1 MPKVTFVN
9 EHREVEVA
17 QGSLISEA
25 AAKLGID
32 VCREHFVGTDFG
44 NKSVWV
50 DGEDG
55 CLSEPTLFERWW
67 GRCKGQR
74 RLANR
79 ARVLKD
85 CKVWTQQGMSG
96 RTGQERDIDPAPR
109 PSEDEAIRFDHE
121 HSTAGTAWNVY
132 GHPKTIG
139 SGTREPPKYE
149 PPKKKAAV
157 KKKAAPAKDKAA
169 AKKDDGKPKKD
180 EAKAEAKKDDA
191 KADQAAAKKA
201 DAKPKKDEAKA
212 EAKKDEAKAE
222 AKKDEAKAEPK
233 KDEAKAEA
241 KKDDAKAE
249 AKKDDAKGGQAAAEK
264 DEAKADKAE
273 DEKAAAKADEAED
286 KTAEAKKDDA
296 GD

>member
-9 EHREVEVA
+9 EHREVEVD

-25 AAKLGID
+25 AAQLGID
-32 VCREHFVGTDFG
+32 VCREHFVGTNFG

-50 DGEDG
+50 DGDTG
-55 CLSEPTLFERWW
+55 CLSEPTFFERVF

-96 RTGQERDIDPAPR
+96 RTGRDRTIDPAPR
-109 PSEDEAIRFDHE
+109 PTEDESERFDHE

-157 KKKAAPAKDKAA
+157 KKKAEPA
-169 AKKDDGKPKKD
+169 KD
-180 EAKAEAKKDDA
+180 EAKA
-191 KADQAAAKKA
+191 KKA
-201 DAKPKKDEAKA
+201 DEKKAEPAKDEAKA
-212 EAKKDEAKAE
+212 KKADEKKAE
-222 AKKDEAKAEPK
+222 AAKDEPAKGAEPK
-233 KDEAKAEA
+233 T
-241 KKDDAKAE
+241 DD
-249 AKKDDAKGGQAAAEK
+249 
-264 DEAKADKAE
+264 
-273 DEKAAAKADEAED
+273 
-286 KTAEAKKDDA
+286 
-296 GD
+296 